1 MFERLVTW
9 LTIGGF
15 HFWVIMLGILFGI
28 LAAASFGFNSASA
41 RRGVIGG
48 TPFQAMAI
56 SMPLGLIMF
65 AVLAGIAGQWFEISR
80 LDLSAIGFLA
90 AGGFAHFVWG
100 RYFNVRS
107 LAAVGSNLA
116 APVQQF
122 QLLLALTLAVLFLGE
137 TLTPLNILGIV
148 LVISAPI
155 YILSRRAKEKA
166 AQNPI
171 EKPTEPSG
179 FTPRMA
185 EGYICAFLAGTGF
198 GSSTV
203 LIKAGLSDASLSL
216 IGGVVSYVAATS
228 VVFLLLLV
236 PRMRFEVLC
245 TTRQSAK
252 WFVYSGLGVSISQ
265 LFRFLALGLAPVTV
279 VQPLGS
285 LSVIFRMIFGYF
297 INRENEAFQGYV
309 IVGILLSF
317 LGALSLSLSVGVV
330 TDYLALPTWLQD
342 IVAWHWP

>member
-1 MFERLVTW
+1 M
-9 LTIGGF
+9 
-15 HFWVIMLGILFGI
+15 
-28 LAAASFGFNSASA
+28 
-41 RRGVIGG
+41 
-48 TPFQAMAI
+48 
-56 SMPLGLIMF
+56 
-65 AVLAGIAGQWFEISR
+65 
-80 LDLSAIGFLA
+80 
-90 AGGFAHFVWG
+90 
-100 RYFNVRS
+100 RS

-148 LVISAPI
+148 LVISAPM

-279 VQPLGS
+279 GQPLGYFPHDLRLLHQPRKRS
-285 LSVIFRMIFGYF
+285 LPRLCDRRNLIVVPGRPVAVLVGWRGDRLSGIADVASGYRCLALA
-297 INRENEAFQGYV
+297 INRSLASRLPVVQRNERE
-309 IVGILLSF
+309 ILH
-317 LGALSLSLSVGVV
+317 AN
-330 TDYLALPTWLQD
+330 
-342 IVAWHWP
+342 

>member
-1 MFERLVTW
+1 
-9 LTIGGF
+9 
-15 HFWVIMLGILFGI
+15 MLGILFGI

-65 AVLAGIAGQWFEISR
+65 AVLAGVTGQWSEFAR

-122 QLLLALTLAVLFLGE
+122 QLLLALALAVLFLGE
-137 TLTPLNILGIV
+137 TLTPLKILGIV
-148 LVISAPI
+148 LVISAPM

-166 AQNPI
+166 AASAETKS
-171 EKPTEPSG
+171 EKSA
-179 FTPRMA
+179 FQPRMA
-185 EGYICAFLAGTGF
+185 EGYTCAFLAGIGF

-203 LIKAGLSDASLSL
+203 LIKAGLSDPGLSL
-216 IGGVVSYVAATS
+216 IGGVVSYIAATS
-228 VVFLLLLV
+228 VVVLVLLM
-236 PRMRFEVLC
+236 PRMRAEVRA
-245 TTRQSAK
+245 TNRQSAK
-252 WFVYSGLGVSISQ
+252 WFLYSGLGVSVSQ
-265 LFRFLALGLAPVTV
+265 LFRFIAIGLAPVTV
-279 VQPLGS
+279 VQPLQS

-297 INRENEAFQGYV
+297 INRDHEAFEGYV
-309 IVGILLSF
+309 IFGIGLSF
-317 LGALSLSLSVGVV
+317 LGALSLTLSVGLVA
-330 TDYLALPTWLQD
+330 DNLDLPVWILD
-342 IVAWHWP
+342 IISWQWP

>member
-1 MFERLVTW
+1 
-9 LTIGGF
+9 
-15 HFWVIMLGILFGI
+15 MLGILFGI

-65 AVLAGIAGQWFEISR
+65 AVLASVAGQWSKFAR

-122 QLLLALTLAVLFLGE
+122 QLLLALALAVLFLGE
-137 TLTPLNILGIV
+137 TLTPLKILGIV
-148 LVISAPI
+148 LVVSAPM
-155 YILSRRAKEKA
+155 YILSRRAKDKV
-166 AQNPI
+166 AQ
-171 EKPTEPSG
+171 KPTEKDG
-179 FTPRMA
+179 FKPRMA
-185 EGYICAFLAGTGF
+185 EGYTCAFLAGTGF

-203 LIKAGLSDASLSL
+203 LIKAGLSDPGLSL

-228 VVFLLLLV
+228 VVFLVLLI
-236 PRMRFEVLC
+236 PRMRAEVRA
-245 TTRQSAK
+245 TNRQSAK
-252 WFVYSGLGVSISQ
+252 WFLYSGLGVSVSQ
-265 LFRFLALGLAPVTV
+265 LFRFIAIGLAPVTV
-279 VQPLGS
+279 VQPLQS

-297 INRENEAFQGYV
+297 INRDHEAFERYV
-309 IVGILLSF
+309 IVGIGLSF
-317 LGALSLSLSVGVV
+317 LGALALTLSVGLVA
-330 TDYLALPTWLQD
+330 DNLDLPVWLLN
-342 IVAWHWP
+342 IISWRWP

>member
-1 MFERLVTW
+1 
-9 LTIGGF
+9 
-15 HFWVIMLGILFGI
+15 MLGILFGI

-65 AVLAGIAGQWFEISR
+65 ALLAGIAGQWFEISR
-80 LDLSAIGFLA
+80 LDFSAIGFLA
-90 AGGFAHFVWG
+90 AGGLAHFVWG

-122 QLLLALTLAVLFLGE
+122 QLLLALALAVYFLGE

-148 LVISAPI
+148 LVISAPM
-155 YILSRRAKEKA
+155 YILSRRAREKA
-166 AQNPI
+166 AENPNQ
-171 EKPTEPSG
+171 KPAGQDT

-185 EGYICAFLAGTGF
+185 EGYTCAFLAGIGF

-203 LIKAGLSDASLSL
+203 LIKAGLSDAGLSL
-216 IGGVVSYVAATS
+216 IGGVVSYLAATA
-228 VVFLLLLV
+228 VVILILLA
-236 PRMRFEVLC
+236 PTMRSEVLG

-252 WFVYSGLGVSISQ
+252 WFVYSGLGVSVSQ
-265 LFRFLALGLAPVTV
+265 LFRFLAIGLAPVTV
-279 VQPLGS
+279 VQPLQS

-297 INRENEAFQGYV
+297 INRDHEAFEGYV
-309 IVGILLSF
+309 IIGILLSF
-317 LGALSLSLSVGVV
+317 LGALSLTLSVGAV
-330 TDYLALPTWLQD
+330 TDYLALPAWLRD
-342 IVAWHWP
+342 IVSWSWP

>member
-1 MFERLVTW
+1 
-9 LTIGGF
+9 
-15 HFWVIMLGILFGI
+15 MLGILFGI

-65 AVLAGIAGQWFEISR
+65 AVLASIAGQWSEFAR
-80 LDLSAIGFLA
+80 LDLPAIGFLA

-122 QLLLALTLAVLFLGE
+122 QLLLALALAVLFLGE
-137 TLTPLNILGIV
+137 TLTPLKILGIV
-148 LVISAPI
+148 LVVAAPM
-155 YILSRRAKEKA
+155 YILSRRAKDKVAQKPPEKD
-166 AQNPI
+166 
-171 EKPTEPSG
+171 G
-179 FTPRMA
+179 FKPRMA
-185 EGYICAFLAGTGF
+185 EGYTCAFLAGIGF

-203 LIKAGLSDASLSL
+203 LIKAGLSDPGLSL
-216 IGGVVSYVAATS
+216 IGGVVSYVAATF
-228 VVFLLLLV
+228 VVVLVLLA
-236 PRMRFEVLC
+236 PGMRAEVRS

-252 WFVYSGLGVSISQ
+252 WFLYSGLGVSVSQ
-265 LFRFLALGLAPVTV
+265 LFRFIAIGLAPVTV
-279 VQPLGS
+279 VQPLQS

-297 INRENEAFQGYV
+297 INRDHEAFEGYV
-309 IVGILLSF
+309 IFGILLSF
-317 LGALSLSLSVGVV
+317 LGALSLTLSVGLVADNLDLPV
-330 TDYLALPTWLQD
+330 WLAD
-342 IVAWHWP
+342 IISWQWP